1 MSDLRSI
8 QDPTWNTNYP
18 RGMASAGFES
28 ATPSI
33 VLSRNLNRHER
44 LALHEDTSLVYAAN
58 KAWQTLDYRLSILEE
73 DVEALLTQMAALEVP
88 DIFAIPPTDRQ
99 EIEVT
104 LIDQGFAP
112 FRYIESEE
120 DI

>member
-1 MSDLRSI
+1 MSDLRPI
-8 QDPTWNTNYP
+8 HDPIWNTNYP
-18 RGMASAGFES
+18 QGIVSAGFVD

-33 VLSRNLNRHER
+33 VLGRSLSRHGR
-44 LALHEDTSLVYAAN
+44 LASHEDTSLVYAAN
-58 KAWQTLDYRLSILEE
+58 KSLQTLDYRLSILEE

-88 DIFAIPPTDRQ
+88 DIFAIPPIDRQ
-99 EIEVT
+99 AIEVT